1 MLKKHN
7 LKKTLAFILSILMM
21 FSLAACGSETDSGS
35 ATDSSAGEE
44 TKVLR
49 VGMEC
54 AYAPF
59 NWTQSDDS
67 NGAVLI
73 QGTEQ
78 YANGYDIMYAK
89 KIADT
94 LGYELEVYKIE
105 WDGLIPALTSDKI
118 DAIVAGMCM
127 TDERK
132 QSIDFTDIYYQADI
146 VAITMKGSAYENATS
161 LDDLAGVTTTSQ
173 LNTVWEAV
181 LDQILDANITP
192 GIDTVPGVIVSLTS
206 GKSDVVTVDLP
217 TALAAIA
224 ANPDIV
230 LLDLSEGD
238 FEVDPGNVD
247 MGIGIKKGNTEL
259 YDAINSVVVTITE
272 EDREAMMDEA
282 IKVQPLSE

>member
-1 MLKKHN
+1 MLKKNN
-7 LKKTLAFILSILMM
+7 LKKSLAVILSLLMM
-21 FSLAACGSETDSGS
+21 FSLVACGSKTDSSG
-35 ATDSSAGEE
+35 AAVSAGEE

-146 VAITMKGSAYENATS
+146 VAITMEGSPYENAKS

-181 LDQILDANITP
+181 LDQIPDANITP

-206 GKSDVVTVDLP
+206 GKSDIVTVDLP
-217 TALAAIA
+217 TALAAMA

-247 MGIGIKKGNTEL
+247 MGIGIKKGNSEL
-259 YDAINSVVVTITE
+259 LEAINSVVVTITE
-272 EDREAMMDEA
+272 EDREAMMNEA
-282 IKVQPLSE
+282 IEVQPLSE